1 MSIIEARRARYGV
14 GARNIRSASASVN
27 GERLGASMQGL
38 LDSNRS
44 LLQSCTIIY
53 NNGRWRAVLV
63 EKGFAGCRGIV
74 CAIFTNFS
82 DLLLPQQNVEEF
94 ESWGN

>member
-1 MSIIEARRARYGV
+1 MTKKVIASMSIIEARRARYGV

-27 GERLGASMQGL
+27 RERLSASVQGL

-53 NNGRWRAVLV
+53 NDGR
-63 EKGFAGCRGIV
+63 G
-74 CAIFTNFS
+74 
-82 DLLLPQQNVEEF
+82 
-94 ESWGN
+94 